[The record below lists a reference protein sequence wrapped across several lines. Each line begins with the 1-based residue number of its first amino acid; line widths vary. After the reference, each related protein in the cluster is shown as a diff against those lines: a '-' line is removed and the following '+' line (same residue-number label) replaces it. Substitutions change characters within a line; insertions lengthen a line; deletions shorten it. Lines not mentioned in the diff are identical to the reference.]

1 MSEFEETDG
10 TCPLCGQQYDDEPDW
25 QAHMDFCEDD
35 LIEQA
40 NLGDPDE

>member
-1 MSEFEETDG
+1 MSYFQLVDGRCPHCDQAFE
-10 TCPLCGQQYDDEPDW
+10 DERAFED
-25 QAHMDFCEDD
+25 HMDFCEDD